1 MESALFS
8 GLQGL
13 FLGVANLGLG
23 QVIMILVGSAL
34 LYLGIK
40 KGYEPL
46 LLVPIGF
53 GAILVN
59 IPLADMMG
67 EEGFLRFFYDAGVL
81 TEVFPLLIFIGIGAM
96 TDFQPLL
103 ENPKIIL
110 LGAAGQ
116 FGIFLTLLLA
126 LALGFDKLDAV
137 AVAIIGA
144 CDGPTAIY
152 VSSKFAPH
160 LLGAMID
167 FGPVLANPI
176 VLLFGA
182 AGQFGIFLTLF
193 LALWLGFLRQE
204 AVSIAVIG
212 ACDGPTAIFVTS
224 RYAPALLPAVSIAAY
239 SYMSLVPLIQ
249 PPIMRLLTTDRE
261 RKIVMGVVKQPVSKT
276 TKILFPIVVTIF
288 ASILAP
294 KGAPLIG
301 TVMLGNLMKE
311 SGVVDRLKSA
321 SENEI
326 ANIVTLLLGLCIGAT
341 MEADK
346 FLRAQTLLILGLGFV
361 AISLDTAVGVLFGKL
376 MCFLTGGK
384 INPLIGAAGISA
396 FPMSA
401 RVVQAEGQKYNKKN
415 YLLMHAMSANAGG
428 QIGSVIAAAVMLS
441 VLQGMGIIGG

>member
-1 MESALFS
+1 METALVS
-8 GLQGL
+8 GLEGL
-13 FLGVANLGLG
+13 FAGIMNLSPEH
-23 QVIMILVGSAL
+23 VIMLGIACLL
-34 LYLGIK
+34 LYLGIG

-67 EEGFLRFFYDAGVL
+67 KEGFLRFFYDAGVL
-81 TEVFPLLIFIGIGAM
+81 TEVFPLLIFVGIGAM

-126 LALGFDKLDAV
+126 LAVGFDKLDAV

-160 LLGAMID
+160 MLGA
-167 FGPVLANPI
+167 
-176 VLLFGA
+176 
-182 AGQFGIFLTLF
+182 
-193 LALWLGFLRQE
+193 
-204 AVSIAVIG
+204 VSV
-212 ACDGPTAIFVTS
+212 
-224 RYAPALLPAVSIAAY
+224 AAY

-249 PPIMRLLTTDRE
+249 PPIMRALTTEKE
-261 RKIVMGVVKQPVSKT
+261 RMIVMGLVKQPVSKT

-288 ASILAP
+288 ASLLAP

-301 TVMLGNLMKE
+301 TIMLGNLMKE

-326 ANIVTLLLGLCIGAT
+326 TNIVTLLLGLCIGAT

-346 FLRAQTLLILGLGFV
+346 FLRGQTLLVLGLGFI
-361 AISLDTAVGVLFGKL
+361 AICLDTAVGVLFGKL
-376 MCFLTGGK
+376 MCLATGGK

-441 VLQGMGIIGG
+441 VLQGMGIVGG

>member
-1 MESALFS
+1 METALVS

-13 FLGVANLGLG
+13 LLGVSNLALG
-23 QVIMILVGSAL
+23 HVVMILVGGVL
-34 LYLGIK
+34 LYLGIR

-59 IPLADMMG
+59 IPLAGLMAED
-67 EEGFLRFFYDAGVL
+67 GFLRFFYDTGVR
-81 TEVFPLLIFIGIGAM
+81 TEIFPLLIFVGIGAM

-126 LALGFDKLDAV
+126 LAVGFDKLDAV

-160 LLGAMID
+160 LLGAIS
-167 FGPVLANPI
+167 V
-176 VLLFGA
+176 
-182 AGQFGIFLTLF
+182 
-193 LALWLGFLRQE
+193 
-204 AVSIAVIG
+204 
-212 ACDGPTAIFVTS
+212 
-224 RYAPALLPAVSIAAY
+224 AAY

-249 PPIMRLLTTDRE
+249 PPIMRALTTDRE
-261 RKIVMGVVKQPVSKT
+261 RKIVMGMVKQPVSKT

-301 TVMLGNLMKE
+301 TVMLGNLLKE
-311 SGVVDRLKSA
+311 SGVVERLKNA
-321 SENEI
+321 AENEI
-326 ANIVTLLLGLCIGAT
+326 ANTVTLLLGLCIGAT
-341 MEADK
+341 MEAEK
-346 FLRAQTLLILGLGFV
+346 FLQAQTLLILALGFI
-361 AISLDTAVGVLFGKL
+361 AISLDTVVGLLFGKL
-376 MCFLTGGK
+376 MCLLTGGK

-396 FPMSA
+396 FPMAA
-401 RVVQAEGQKYNKKN
+401 RVAQAEGQKYNKRS

-428 QIGSVIAAAVMLS
+428 QIGSVIAASVMLS
-441 VLQGMGIIGG
+441 VLQGMGIVGQ

>member
-1 MESALFS
+1 MVS

-13 FLGVANLGLG
+13 FAGIMHLSPGH
-23 QVIMILVGSAL
+23 VIMLGIACLL

-59 IPLADMMG
+59 IPLADLMG
-67 EEGFLRFFYDAGVL
+67 KEGFLRFFYDAGVL
-81 TEVFPLLIFIGIGAM
+81 TEVFPLLIFVGIGAM

-126 LALGFDKLDAV
+126 LGLGFDKLDAV
-137 AVAIIGA
+137 AVAVIGA

-160 LLGAMID
+160 MLGA
-167 FGPVLANPI
+167 
-176 VLLFGA
+176 
-182 AGQFGIFLTLF
+182 
-193 LALWLGFLRQE
+193 
-204 AVSIAVIG
+204 VSV
-212 ACDGPTAIFVTS
+212 
-224 RYAPALLPAVSIAAY
+224 AAY

-249 PPIMRLLTTDRE
+249 PPIMRALTTDKE
-261 RKIVMGVVKQPVSKT
+261 RQIVMGAAKRQPISKA
-276 TKILFPIVVTIF
+276 TKIVFPIVVTIF

-301 TVMLGNLMKE
+301 TIMLGNLMRE
-311 SGVVDRLKSA
+311 SGCVDRLKSA

-326 ANIVTLLLGLCIGAT
+326 TNIVTLLLGLCIGAT
-341 MEADK
+341 MEANN
-346 FLRAQTLLILGLGFV
+346 FLRAQTLLVLGLGFV
-361 AISLDTAVGVLFGKL
+361 AICLDTAVGVLFGKL
-376 MCFLTGGK
+376 MCLLTGGK

-401 RVVQAEGQKYNKKN
+401 RVVQTEGQKYNKKN

-428 QIGSVIAAAVMLS
+428 QIGSVIAASVMLS
-441 VLQGMGIIGG
+441 VLQGMGIVGG

>member
-1 MESALFS
+1 MESAVVS

-13 FLGVANLGLG
+13 VLGITHLGLSHALML
-23 QVIMILVGSAL
+23 VIGSTL

-59 IPLADMMG
+59 IPLAGMMA
-67 EEGFLRFFYDAGVL
+67 EDGFLRFFYDIGVR
-81 TEVFPLLIFIGIGAM
+81 TEVFPLLIFLGIGAM

-126 LALGFDKLDAV
+126 LAVGFDKLDAV
-137 AVAIIGA
+137 AVSIIGA

-160 LLGAMID
+160 LLGA
-167 FGPVLANPI
+167 
-176 VLLFGA
+176 
-182 AGQFGIFLTLF
+182 
-193 LALWLGFLRQE
+193 
-204 AVSIAVIG
+204 VSV
-212 ACDGPTAIFVTS
+212 
-224 RYAPALLPAVSIAAY
+224 AAY

-249 PPIMRLLTTDRE
+249 PPIMRLLTTNKE
-261 RKIVMGVVKQPVSKT
+261 RQIVMGSLKQPVSKT

-311 SGVVDRLKSA
+311 SGVVDRLKNA

-326 ANIVTLLLGLCIGAT
+326 TNIVTLLLGLCIGAT
-341 MEADK
+341 MEADR
-346 FLRAQTLLILGLGFV
+346 FLQKQTLLVLGLGFI
-361 AISLDTAVGVLFGKL
+361 AIVLDTVVGLLFGKL
-376 MCFLTGGK
+376 MCALTGGK

-396 FPMSA
+396 FPMAA
-401 RVVQAEGQKYNKKN
+401 RVVQVEGQKYNKKS

-441 VLQGMGIIGG
+441 VLQGMGIVGR

>member
-1 MESALFS
+1 MESAIVS

-13 FLGVANLGLG
+13 LLGVTNLTLG
-23 QVIMILVGSAL
+23 HVVMILVGSGL
-34 LYLGIK
+34 LYLGIN

-59 IPLADMMG
+59 IPLAGLMDEDG
-67 EEGFLRFFYDAGVL
+67 ILRFFYNTGVL
-81 TEVFPLLIFIGIGAM
+81 TEVFPVLIFLGIGAM

-126 LALGFDKLDAV
+126 LAIGFNKLDAV
-137 AVAIIGA
+137 AVSIIGA

-160 LLGAMID
+160 LLGA
-167 FGPVLANPI
+167 
-176 VLLFGA
+176 
-182 AGQFGIFLTLF
+182 
-193 LALWLGFLRQE
+193 
-204 AVSIAVIG
+204 VSV
-212 ACDGPTAIFVTS
+212 
-224 RYAPALLPAVSIAAY
+224 AAY

-249 PPIMRLLTTDRE
+249 PPIMRLLTTAKE
-261 RKIVMGVVKQPVSKT
+261 RQIVMGVVKQPVSKT
-276 TKILFPIVVTIF
+276 TKIVFPVVVTVV

-294 KGAPLIG
+294 IGTPLIG
-301 TVMLGNLMKE
+301 TVMLGNLMRE
-311 SGVVDRLKSA
+311 CGVVERLKNA

-326 ANIVTLLLGLCIGAT
+326 TNIVTLLLGLSIGAT
-341 MEADK
+341 MQADK
-346 FLRAQTLLILGLGFV
+346 FLRAETLMVLALGLI
-361 AISLDTAVGVLFGKL
+361 AIGLDTAVGVLFGKL
-376 MCFLTGGK
+376 MCLLTGGK
-384 INPLIGAAGISA
+384 VNPLIGAAGISA
-396 FPMSA
+396 FPMAA
-401 RVVQAEGQKYNKKN
+401 RVVQAQGQKYNKRS

-441 VLQGMGIIGG
+441 VLKGMGIVG

>member
-1 MESALFS
+1 MESALVS
-8 GLQGL
+8 GIQGL
-13 FLGVANLGLG
+13 FLGILNLNLGH
-23 QVIMILVGSAL
+23 VVMILIGSLL
-34 LYLGIK
+34 LYLGIR

-59 IPLADMMG
+59 IPLSEMMA
-67 EEGFLRFFYDAGVL
+67 EGGFIRYFYDIGVR
-81 TEVFPLLIFIGIGAM
+81 TEIFPLLIFVGIGAM

-116 FGIFLTLLLA
+116 FGIFITLLLA
-126 LALGFDKLDAV
+126 LAIGFDKLDAV
-137 AVAIIGA
+137 AVSIIGA

-160 LLGAMID
+160 MLGA
-167 FGPVLANPI
+167 
-176 VLLFGA
+176 
-182 AGQFGIFLTLF
+182 
-193 LALWLGFLRQE
+193 
-204 AVSIAVIG
+204 VSV
-212 ACDGPTAIFVTS
+212 
-224 RYAPALLPAVSIAAY
+224 AAY

-249 PPIMRLLTTDRE
+249 PPIMRALTTEKE
-261 RKIVMGVVKQPVSKT
+261 RMIVMGAVKQPISQT
-276 TKILFPIVVTIF
+276 TKIVFPIVVTIF

-311 SGVVDRLKSA
+311 SGVVDRLKRA

-346 FLRAQTLLILGLGFV
+346 FLRAQTLIVLALGFV
-361 AISLDTAVGVLFGKL
+361 AISLDTAVGILFGKL
-376 MCFLTGGK
+376 MCLLTGGK

-401 RVVQAEGQKYNKKN
+401 RVVQAEGQKYNKKS

-441 VLQGMGIIGG
+441 VLQGMGIVGQ